1 MMIER
6 KATLAELAAIMHE
19 FPQEL
24 LNLKVDSKPPLADL
38 SGLQKLMKEADAT
51 FGDAG
56 RQLIRYSGTE
66 NKIRI
71 LVEHRDAETVV
82 EWIGKFT
89 QAVRKDIGMPA

>member
-1 MMIER
+1 MR
-6 KATLAELAAIMHE
+6 E
-19 FPQEL
+19 FPSEL
-24 LNLKVDSKPPLADL
+24 VNLKVASKPPLTDL
-38 SGLQKLMKEADAT
+38 TGIQKLMKEADAA

-71 LVEHRDAETVV
+71 LVEHSDAETVV

-89 QAVRKDIGMPA
+89 QAVKEDIGVPA